1 MNLACFTSF
10 QPEPVT
16 IDSLAYSE
24 ELNIVV
30 EGLAD
35 GSIRFLDPA
44 SLALLGSISGSPMRS
59 VRRMLFYRKF
69 LISCGVHGSV
79 HMWDTETLDEVSSV
93 ESSQG
98 AVWDMA
104 MKGDKLYLATETG
117 SVVVVEL
124 SEGQMRVSGFLRSGS
139 KSNTTSVARAL
150 SVCIEGEYLF
160 VGTANGTVS
169 RWNIPTGSCDST
181 FSIPSKND
189 IPILIWSLLACGNG
203 LLVSGDS
210 TGTVS
215 LWDSKSCTLVQSR
228 QDHQGDVL
236 VMHMTRNND
245 LFTSGVDARVARYK
259 ISGDRLNFVS
269 ISALLSRD
277 ISALVTCDKKLLMG
291 GSDARIGV
299 VSIEIP
305 RTFASARLDRFR
317 EQVEVRSNMVFVR
330 DGWSKVRAFKVSSTE
345 EEGRTELVA
354 EFDNKTPLAC
364 FGISEDARQ
373 IVLVGA
379 GAAEDKIFARVL
391 SLGEDGIISPKF
403 TDTVSGTATAC
414 ATSERFSVLAF
425 PRGQIRVVDHSGP
438 EKSRIISLGTGKGFV
453 TKLLLRTASCSV
465 IVARGQELF
474 SVSLLD
480 DAKVNSIHKFD
491 ALITAVSQI
500 DNASC
505 LIVSTADHHIHRLN
519 LHEPKTEWKRKI
531 SHKMKIPAYNHV
543 NHIVRDTSGEICLFG
558 ESFILTR
565 SEHAAE
571 EEDFKFNSSV
581 PTGGVVIGAGRWESA
596 CTSQQ
601 SMRKK
606 PKTDCDDNTING
618 SEIRTLAVLAN
629 YKATN
634 KALISPFERKCFQH

>member
-1 MNLACFTSF
+1 
-10 QPEPVT
+10 
-16 IDSLAYSE
+16 
-24 ELNIVV
+24 
-30 EGLAD
+30 
-35 GSIRFLDPA
+35 
-44 SLALLGSISGSPMRS
+44 
-59 VRRMLFYRKF
+59 
-69 LISCGVHGSV
+69 
-79 HMWDTETLDEVSSV
+79 
-93 ESSQG
+93 
-98 AVWDMA
+98 
-104 MKGDKLYLATETG
+104 
-117 SVVVVEL
+117 
-124 SEGQMRVSGFLRSGS
+124 
-139 KSNTTSVARAL
+139 
-150 SVCIEGEYLF
+150 
-160 VGTANGTVS
+160 
-169 RWNIPTGSCDST
+169 
-181 FSIPSKND
+181 
-189 IPILIWSLLACGNG
+189 
-203 LLVSGDS
+203 
-210 TGTVS
+210 
-215 LWDSKSCTLVQSR
+215 
-228 QDHQGDVL
+228 
-236 VMHMTRNND
+236 MHMARNND

-259 ISGDRLNFVS
+259 ISANRLNFVS

-354 EFDNKTPLAC
+354 EFDNKTALAC

-379 GAAEDKIFARVL
+379 GAAEDKKFARVL
-391 SLGEDGIISPKF
+391 SLGEDGIITPKF
-403 TDTVSGTATAC
+403 TDTVTGTATAC
-414 ATSERFSVLAF
+414 ATSERYTVLAF
-425 PRGQIRVVDHSGP
+425 PRGQIQVVDHSAP
-438 EKSRIISLGTGKGFV
+438 EKSRIISLGTGKGFI

-465 IVARGQELF
+465 VVARGQELF

-480 DAKVNSIHKFD
+480 DGKVNSLHKFD
-491 ALITAVSQI
+491 APITAVVSHI
-500 DNASC
+500 DNVSF
-505 LIVSTADHHIHRLN
+505 LIVSTADHYIHRLN
-519 LHEPKTEWKRKI
+519 LREPKTEWKRKI

-543 NHIVRDTSGEICLFG
+543 NHIVHDTSGEICLFG

-581 PTGGVVIGAGRWESA
+581 PTGGVVLGAGRWESSL
-596 CTSQQ
+596 TSQH